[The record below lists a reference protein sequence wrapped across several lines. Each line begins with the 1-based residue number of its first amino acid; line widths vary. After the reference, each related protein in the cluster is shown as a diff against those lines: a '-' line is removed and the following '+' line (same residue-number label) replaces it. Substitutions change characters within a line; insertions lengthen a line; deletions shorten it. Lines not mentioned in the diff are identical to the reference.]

1 MKKIKIFTICSLMM
15 LFAACSKEES
25 KVSLP
30 DSSVSFD
37 IPLTKDSIEVSLPI
51 VDNVAMVFDIKA
63 ALSGSPSSSDHNVSF
78 GVDTT
83 KITEFRAKYGNAVL
97 LPATSYF
104 FYKANTVIRA
114 GSSVSEPAQLNV
126 GQQSK
131 LKGRTTYVL
140 PIVIQSVDGKSEGPN
155 TTRVIYYVFK
165 TQKAQLIPRDAWTI
179 AAFSSQN
186 STAVGAANV
195 RDENDKTSYWLSS
208 TTQQMPQFVT
218 INFND
223 EYTFTGVRYF
233 YPTILPYP
241 SSGGHPTSVQI
252 ETSMNGTTWV
262 NKGVFAGNLVN
273 NEQTIDLGL
282 TTARYLRFT
291 VLAAA
296 KYSNLPVVFVSGIA
310 LVP

>member
-1 MKKIKIFTICSLMM
+1 MRKLNILIICSLIMF
-15 LFAACSKEES
+15 LAACNKEEGT
-25 KVSLP
+25 VSLP
-30 DSSVSFD
+30 NGSVSFD
-37 IPLTKDSIEVSLPI
+37 FPSAKDSVEISLPI
-51 VDNVAMVFDIKA
+51 IDNVAMVFDIKA
-63 ALSGSPSSSDHNVSF
+63 SLSGSTSSSDHQISF

-83 KITEFRAKYGNAVL
+83 KIADFRTKYGNAVL
-97 LPATSYF
+97 LPATSYL

-126 GQQSK
+126 GQQTK

-140 PIVIQSVDGKSEGPN
+140 PVVIQSVDGKIEGPA

-165 TQKAQLIPRDAWTI
+165 TQKAQFIPRDTWTI

-186 STAVGAANV
+186 STAVGAAQV
-195 RDENDKTSYWLSS
+195 RDENDKTTYWLSS

-223 EYTFTGVRYF
+223 DYTFTGVRYF

-241 SSGGHPTSVQI
+241 TSGGHPTSIQI
-252 ETSMNGTTWV
+252 ETSMNGTTWI
-262 NKGVFAGNLVN
+262 NKGIFAGNLVN
-273 NEQTIDLGL
+273 NEQTLDLGI

-296 KYSNLPVVFVSGIA
+296 RYSNLPVVFVSGIA